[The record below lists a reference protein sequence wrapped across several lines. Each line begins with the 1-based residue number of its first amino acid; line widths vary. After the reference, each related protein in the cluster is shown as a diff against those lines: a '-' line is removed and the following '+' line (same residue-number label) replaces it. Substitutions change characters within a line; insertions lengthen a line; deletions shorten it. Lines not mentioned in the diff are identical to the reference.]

1 MAGQVRITSLFVI
14 FDVVVAF
21 VLPEDVLDATEQS
34 LVFLVHGRRL
44 ELLLRQRAGQLFE
57 QLLLLARQL
66 LRRGDLHRDEQVPAP
81 AAGDV
86 GHTAAAQA
94 EHLPALGAFRH
105 FEQLLALER
114 RYPDVAAQC
123 DSWEVERHFAVEVVA
138 VPPEVRMVLHV
149 DDHIQVARLTARP
162 ATFALASEPQ
172 TLAGGD
178 AGRHANGE
186 LPLLDLPARA
196 LARGARLGDDTAR
209 SAALAAGARDGEET
223 LLVAQLPA
231 TVALRAGRRL
241 RPRCRAAARTG
252 VARLLPRDL
261 DSRLGALGRF
271 VEGNLEVV
279 AQVGAALDTAAP
291 VAAAKDVAKAEDVAE
306 AAEDVLEA
314 GEDVRIEAAGRGT
327 AESGVAVTIIE
338 VPFVGVGQDGVG
350 LRRLL
355 EFLLGRVVARIPV
368 GVVLQRE
375 LAVGALDLPFAGRP
389 RDPEHVVII
398 AFAHGGHG
406 RFATLTMA
414 GRSSRSPSL

>member
-1 MAGQVRITSLFVI
+1 MAGKCRVQRLGLVADARCHDGGPGAHHVALRDL
-14 FDVVVAF
+14 DVVVAF
-21 VLPEDVLDATEQS
+21 VLPEDVLDATEES
-34 LVFLVHGRRL
+34 LVFLGHGWRL

-66 LRRGDLHRDEQVPAP
+66 RRRCDLHRDEPVAAS

-86 GHTAAAQA
+86 GHAAAAQA

-114 RYPDVAAQC
+114 RYPDIAAQC
-123 DSWEVERHFAVEVVA
+123 DGGEVERHFAVEVVT
-138 VPPEVRMVLHV
+138 VPAEVGMVLHV
-149 DDHIQVARLTARP
+149 DDDIQVARLTARP
-162 ATFALASEPQ
+162 STFALASEPQ

-178 AGRHANGE
+178 AGRHADGE

-196 LARGARLGDDTAR
+196 LARGARLGDDAAR
-209 SAALAAGARDGEET
+209 SAALAAGAGDGEET

-314 GEDVRIEAAGRGT
+314 GEDVRIEAA
-327 AESGVAVTIIE
+327 
-338 VPFVGVGQDGVG
+338 
-350 LRRLL
+350 
-355 EFLLGRVVARIPV
+355 
-368 GVVLQRE
+368 
-375 LAVGALDLPFAGRP
+375 
-389 RDPEHVVII
+389 
-398 AFAHGGHG
+398 
-406 RFATLTMA
+406 
-414 GRSSRSPSL
+414 